1 MDSIKNILFRLE
13 EIIKSPKKVVLDYKE
28 KTGNKVIGCFP
39 VYTPEEIVHA
49 ADMLPMG
56 IWGGN
61 VDVNLAKQY
70 YPAFCCS
77 IMQSCME
84 FGLKGVYDDLS
95 AVIIPG
101 MCDTLN
107 CMGQNWKFAIKNIP
121 YIALVH
127 PQNRKLEAGVEYLV
141 SEYQQIKEKIQEIRG
156 KEITEQELQNSIEIY
171 NQHRKTMRNFVDQ
184 AAKHANT
191 INNYERNIVIKS
203 GFFMRKEEHTKIV
216 EELNNLLGILPEEK
230 YHGKKVLVT
239 GILLDSKEILDI
251 FEENNLRIVADDLA
265 QESRQFRT
273 NVPEG
278 KNVLD
283 RLARQWSNIEG
294 CSLAYDPKKFRGTMI
309 AKECKDKGVDG
320 VIFAMMKFC
329 DPEEYDY
336 PLVKKDIEKENIST
350 TIIEIDQ
357 QNKSFEQIRTRIQ
370 TFSEIL

>member
-1 MDSIKNILFRLE
+1 MSNIKDILIKLENIT
-13 EIIKSPKKVVLDYKE
+13 KNPKKIVEDYKE

-39 VYTPEEIVHA
+39 VYTPEEIVYA

-56 IWGGN
+56 IWGGD
-61 VDVNLAKQY
+61 VDVRLAKQY

-84 FGLKGVYDDLS
+84 FGLKGVYDGLS

-121 YIALVH
+121 FISLVH
-127 PQNRKLEAGVEYLV
+127 PQNRKLEGGVEYLV
-141 SEYQQIKEKIQEIRG
+141 SEYKHVKEKIEEIRG
-156 KEITEQELQNSIEIY
+156 KEITEEELQNSIEIY
-171 NQHRKTMRNFVDQ
+171 NEHRKTMREFVRQ
-184 AAKHANT
+184 AADHSNT
-191 INNYERNIVIKS
+191 INNYERNLVIKS
-203 GFFMRKEEHTKIV
+203 GFFMRKDEHTKIV
-216 EELNNLLGILPEEK
+216 KELNELLASMKEEK
-230 YHGKKVLVT
+230 YDGKKILVS

-251 FEENNLRIVADDLA
+251 FEENKLRIVADDLA

-273 NVPEG
+273 DVPEG
-278 KNVLD
+278 KNALD

-294 CSLAYDPKKFRGTMI
+294 CSLAYDPKKIRGSMI
-309 AKECKDKGVDG
+309 AKEAKEKDVDG
-320 VIFAMMKFC
+320 VVFAMMKFC

-336 PLVKKDIEKENIST
+336 PIVKKDIEKEDIIT
-350 TIIEIDQ
+350 TEIEVDQ
-357 QNKSFEQIRTRIQ
+357 QNKSTEQIRTRIQ